1 MTAAFPPLLGLWM
14 PYLSFDNEYCEL
26 RFGANLLGGRGEG
39 SVLLSVLASMPPM
52 ALILV
57 SGDGRTTIRR
67 LPSRF
72 PIRVD
77 GEILGSASMELL
89 DNSHLEIGE
98 HRLIFNLS
106 VDIPEANGAREVTS
120 SSSPTAGGTGR
131 PSTERPI
138 PEIDPNDHSPWL
150 LREMRTGRL
159 VSVPRAGMLIGRS
172 EECHLV
178 VPGRGVS
185 RRHALLEPYA
195 AGFAVSDLSAN
206 GTLVNGVKCRDHQS
220 LVSGD
225 VIRVGLE
232 DYRVEN
238 GSATQEPHSESQRP
252 TEFVPTVAAPV
263 DNERPEPL
271 ASLEITRGALRGT
284 HYSIERPVCAIGSS
298 RANDLRLNDSSVAP
312 HHATLL
318 LKGDTW
324 YVTDLR
330 SRHGT
335 FVNGY
340 RVATERALAPGCTL
354 TVGHVTLVFRAR
366 RSMPALEEEQA
377 EGLMRRFWKF
387 LMAS

>member
-1 MTAAFPPLLGLWM
+1 M
-14 PYLSFDNEYCEL
+14 PYLSFDSEYCEL

-39 SVLLSVLASMPPM
+39 SVLLSVLASMPPT

-89 DNSHLEIGE
+89 DNSHLEVGE

-106 VDIPEANGAREVTS
+106 VDIPAANGAHEVTTGAATTVPGS
-120 SSSPTAGGTGR
+120 AGR
-131 PSTERPI
+131 QSAEHPI
-138 PEIDPNDHSPWL
+138 PDIDPNDISPWL
-150 LREMRTGRL
+150 LREMRTGRIIG
-159 VSVPRAGMLIGRS
+159 VPRAGMLIGRS
-172 EECHLV
+172 EDCHLV

-195 AGFAVSDLSAN
+195 TGFAVTDLSAN
-206 GTLVNGVKCRDHQS
+206 GTLVNRIRCRDHQP
-220 LVSGD
+220 LASGD
-225 VIRVGLE
+225 VVRIGDE

-238 GSATQEPHSESQRP
+238 GSATRPPQHESQRA
-252 TEFVPTVAAPV
+252 TEVLPTVPVLV

-271 ASLEITRGALRGT
+271 ASLEVTRGSLRGT

-298 RANDLRLNDSSVAP
+298 RANDLRLADPSVAP
-312 HHATLL
+312 SHATLL
-318 LKGDTW
+318 LKGETW

-340 RVATERALAPGCTL
+340 RVATERALSHGCTVS
-354 TVGHVTLVFRAR
+354 VGHVTLIFRAR
-366 RSMPALEEEQA
+366 KSVPAAEPEQP
-377 EGLMRRFWKF
+377 EGWVTRFIKF
-387 LMAS
+387 LRAS

>member
-1 MTAAFPPLLGLWM
+1 M
-14 PYLSFDNEYCEL
+14 PYLSFDSEYCEL

-39 SVLLSVLASMPPM
+39 SVLLSVLAALPPT

-89 DNSHLEIGE
+89 DNSHLEVGE

-106 VDIPEANGAREVTS
+106 VDIPAANGAHDVTS
-120 SSSPTAGGTGR
+120 ASSSPTAGGGDR
-131 PSTERPI
+131 PSVERPI
-138 PEIDPNDHSPWL
+138 PDIDPNDVSPWL
-150 LREMRTGRL
+150 LREMRTGR
-159 VSVPRAGMLIGRS
+159 SIGVPRAGMLIGRS
-172 EECHLV
+172 EECQLV

-195 AGFAVSDLSAN
+195 TGFAVSDLSAN
-206 GTLVNGVKCRDHQS
+206 GTLVNGIKCRDHQALS
-220 LVSGD
+220 SGD
-225 VIRVGLE
+225 VLRIGLE

-238 GSATQEPHSESQRP
+238 GSAIQAPHSESQRP
-252 TEFVPTVAAPV
+252 TEFVPTVAAPTEN
-263 DNERPEPL
+263 DRPEPL
-271 ASLEITRGALRGT
+271 ASLEVTRGALRGT

-354 TVGHVTLVFRAR
+354 SCGHVTLVFRAK
-366 RSMPALEEEQA
+366 RSTPAQEPDQV
-377 EGLMRRFWKF
+377 EGWVTRFFKF
-387 LMAS
+387 LRAS

>member
-1 MTAAFPPLLGLWM
+1 M
-14 PYLSFDNEYCEL
+14 PYLSFDSEYCEL

-39 SVLLSVLASMPPM
+39 SVLLSVLASMPPT

-89 DNSHLEIGE
+89 DNSHLEVGE

-106 VDIPEANGAREVTS
+106 VEIPAASGAHEVTVG
-120 SSSPTAGGTGR
+120 TAATAPGGAGR
-131 PSTERPI
+131 PSAERPI
-138 PEIDPNDHSPWL
+138 PDIDPNDVSPWL
-150 LREMRTGRL
+150 LREMRTGRTI
-159 VSVPRAGMLIGRS
+159 SVPRGGMLIGRS
-172 EECHLV
+172 EDCHLV

-195 AGFAVSDLSAN
+195 TGFAVSDLSAN
-206 GTLVNGVKCRDHQS
+206 GTLVNRIRCRDHQPLS
-220 LVSGD
+220 SGD
-225 VIRVGLE
+225 MVRIGDE

-238 GSATQEPHSESQRP
+238 GSATRPPQSESQRA
-252 TEFVPTVAAPV
+252 TEFVQTVPVPT
-263 DNERPEPL
+263 DEERPEPL
-271 ASLEITRGALRGT
+271 ASLEVTRGGLRGT

-298 RANDLRLNDSSVAP
+298 RANDLRLADPSVAP
-312 HHATLL
+312 SHATLM
-318 LKGDTW
+318 LKGETW
-324 YVTDLR
+324 YVADLR

-340 RVATERALAPGCTL
+340 RVANFFLNQRAASV
-354 TVGHVTLVFRAR
+354 TVWTR
-366 RSMPALEEEQA
+366 
-377 EGLMRRFWKF
+377 
-387 LMAS
+387 

>member
-1 MTAAFPPLLGLWM
+1 M
-14 PYLSFDNEYCEL
+14 PYLSFDSEYCEL

-39 SVLLSVLASMPPM
+39 SVLLSVLASLPPT

-67 LPSRF
+67 LPSRY

-77 GEILGSASMELL
+77 GEVLGSASMELL
-89 DNSHLEIGE
+89 DNSHLEVGE
-98 HRLIFNLS
+98 YRLIFNLT
-106 VDIPEANGAREVTS
+106 VDIPAANGAHEVEGSAKAST
-120 SSSPTAGGTGR
+120 TAGGADR
-131 PSTERPI
+131 PNTERAI
-138 PEIDPNDHSPWL
+138 PDIDPTDLSPWL
-150 LREMRTGRL
+150 LREMRTGRIIN
-159 VSVPRAGMLIGRS
+159 VPRGGLLIGRS

-178 VPGRGVS
+178 VSGRGVS
-185 RRHALLEPYA
+185 RRHALIEPYA
-195 AGFAVSDLSAN
+195 AGFAISDLSAN
-206 GTLVNGVKCRDHQS
+206 GTLVNGIKSREHQA
-220 LVSGD
+220 LASGD
-225 VIRVGLE
+225 VLRIGLE

-238 GSATQEPHSESQRP
+238 GSAVQAPHSESQRP
-252 TEFVPTVAAPV
+252 TEFVPTIAAPV

-271 ASLEITRGALRGT
+271 ASLEVMRGALRGT

-298 RANDLRLNDSSVAP
+298 RANDLRLADTSVAP

-330 SRHGT
+330 SRQGT

-366 RSMPALEEEQA
+366 KSTPAREPEPV
-377 EGLMRRFWKF
+377 EGWLLKFVKF
-387 LMAS
+387 LRAS

>member
-1 MTAAFPPLLGLWM
+1 M
-14 PYLSFDNEYCEL
+14 PYLSFDSEYCEL

-39 SVLLSVLASMPPM
+39 SVLLSILAALPPT

-89 DNSHLEIGE
+89 DNSHLEVGE
-98 HRLIFNLS
+98 HRLIFNLT
-106 VDIPEANGAREVTS
+106 VDTPAANGAHEVTNS
-120 SSSPTAGGTGR
+120 SGSNSSNAPTAGGADR
-131 PSTERPI
+131 PNTERPI
-138 PEIDPNDHSPWL
+138 PAIDPNDLSPWL
-150 LREMRTGRL
+150 LREMRTGRTIP
-159 VSVPRAGMLIGRS
+159 VPRAGMLIGRS
-172 EECHLV
+172 EDCHLV

-206 GTLVNGVKCRDHQS
+206 GTLVNGIKSRDHQA

-225 VIRVGLE
+225 VVRIGLE

-238 GSATQEPHSESQRP
+238 GSAINAPHSESQRP

-263 DNERPEPL
+263 EDERPEPL
-271 ASLEITRGALRGT
+271 ASLEVARGALRGT

-298 RANDLRLNDSSVAP
+298 RANDLVLKDTSVAP
-312 HHATLL
+312 HHASLL

-366 RSMPALEEEQA
+366 KSMPIPEPQQA
-377 EGLMRRFWKF
+377 DGFVKKLWKL

>member
-1 MTAAFPPLLGLWM
+1 M
-14 PYLSFDNEYCEL
+14 PYLSFDSEYCEL

-39 SVLLSVLASMPPM
+39 SVLLSVLASMPPT

-89 DNSHLEIGE
+89 DNSHLEVGE

-106 VDIPEANGAREVTS
+106 VETPAASGAHEVTVG
-120 SSSPTAGGTGR
+120 TAATAPGGAGR
-131 PSTERPI
+131 PSAERPI
-138 PEIDPNDHSPWL
+138 PDIDPNDVSPWL
-150 LREMRTGRL
+150 LREMRTGRTI
-159 VSVPRAGMLIGRS
+159 SVPRGGMLIGRS
-172 EECHLV
+172 EDCHLV

-195 AGFAVSDLSAN
+195 TGFAVSDLSAN
-206 GTLVNGVKCRDHQS
+206 GTLVNRIRCRDHQPLS
-220 LVSGD
+220 SGD
-225 VIRVGLE
+225 MVRIGDE

-238 GSATQEPHSESQRP
+238 GSATRPPQSESQRA
-252 TEFVPTVAAPV
+252 TEFVQTVPVPT
-263 DNERPEPL
+263 DEERPEPL
-271 ASLEITRGALRGT
+271 ASLEVTRGGLRGT

-298 RANDLRLNDSSVAP
+298 RANDLRLADPSVAP
-312 HHATLL
+312 SHATLM
-318 LKGDTW
+318 LKGETW
-324 YVTDLR
+324 YVADLR

-340 RVATERALAPGCTL
+340 RVATERALAPGCTI

-366 RSMPALEEEQA
+366 KSVPVPEPEQP
-377 EGLMRRFWKF
+377 EGWVTRFVKF
-387 LMAS
+387 LRAS

>member
-1 MTAAFPPLLGLWM
+1 M
-14 PYLSFDNEYCEL
+14 PYLSFDSEYCEL

-39 SVLLSVLASMPPM
+39 SVLLSVLASMPPT

-89 DNSHLEIGE
+89 DNSHLEVGE

-106 VDIPEANGAREVTS
+106 VEIPAASGAHEVTVG
-120 SSSPTAGGTGR
+120 TAATAPGGAGR
-131 PSTERPI
+131 PSAERPI
-138 PEIDPNDHSPWL
+138 PDIDPNDVSPWL
-150 LREMRTGRL
+150 LREMRTGRTI
-159 VSVPRAGMLIGRS
+159 SVPRGGMLIGRS
-172 EECHLV
+172 EDCHLV

-195 AGFAVSDLSAN
+195 TGFAVSDLSAN
-206 GTLVNGVKCRDHQS
+206 GTLVNRIRCRDHQPLS
-220 LVSGD
+220 SGD
-225 VIRVGLE
+225 MVRIGDE

-238 GSATQEPHSESQRP
+238 GSATRPPQSESQRA
-252 TEFVPTVAAPV
+252 TEFVQTVPVPT
-263 DNERPEPL
+263 DEERPEPL
-271 ASLEITRGALRGT
+271 ASLEVTRGGLRGT

-298 RANDLRLNDSSVAP
+298 RANDLRLADPSVAP
-312 HHATLL
+312 SHATLM
-318 LKGDTW
+318 LKGETW
-324 YVTDLR
+324 YVADLR

-340 RVATERALAPGCTL
+340 RVATERALAPGCTI
-354 TVGHVTLVFRAR
+354 TVGHVTLAFRAR
-366 RSMPALEEEQA
+366 RSLPAPEPEQP
-377 EGLMRRFWKF
+377 EGWVTLR
-387 LMAS
+387 AS

>member
-1 MTAAFPPLLGLWM
+1 M
-14 PYLSFDNEYCEL
+14 PYLSFDSEYCEL

-39 SVLLSVLASMPPM
+39 SVLLSVLASMPPT

-89 DNSHLEIGE
+89 DNSHLEVGE

-106 VDIPEANGAREVTS
+106 VEIPAASGAHEVTVG
-120 SSSPTAGGTGR
+120 TAATAPGGAGR
-131 PSTERPI
+131 PSAERPV
-138 PEIDPNDHSPWL
+138 PDIDPNDVSPWL
-150 LREMRTGRL
+150 LREMRTGRTI
-159 VSVPRAGMLIGRS
+159 SVPRGGMLIGRS
-172 EECHLV
+172 EDCHLV

-195 AGFAVSDLSAN
+195 TGFAVSDLSAN
-206 GTLVNGVKCRDHQS
+206 GTLVNRIRCRDHQPLS
-220 LVSGD
+220 SGD
-225 VIRVGLE
+225 MVRIGDE

-238 GSATQEPHSESQRP
+238 GSATRPPQSESQRA
-252 TEFVPTVAAPV
+252 TEFVQTVPVPT
-263 DNERPEPL
+263 DEERPEPL
-271 ASLEITRGALRGT
+271 ASLEVTRGGLRGT

-298 RANDLRLNDSSVAP
+298 RANDLRLADPSVAP
-312 HHATLL
+312 SHATLM
-318 LKGDTW
+318 LKGETW
-324 YVTDLR
+324 YVADLR

-340 RVATERALAPGCTL
+340 RVATERALAPGCTI

-366 RSMPALEEEQA
+366 RSLPAPEPEQP
-377 EGLMRRFWKF
+377 EGWVTRFVKF
-387 LMAS
+387 LRAS